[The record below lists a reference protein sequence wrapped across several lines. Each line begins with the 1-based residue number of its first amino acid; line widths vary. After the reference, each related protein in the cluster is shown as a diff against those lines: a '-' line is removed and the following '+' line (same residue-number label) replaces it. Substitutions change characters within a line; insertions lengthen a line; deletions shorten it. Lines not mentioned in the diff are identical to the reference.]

1 MPSTDAD
8 NSSQSSSRLDPSDL
22 SDLFFPSGDTRQNIE
37 NNISFIGPI
46 RVDWMDHK
54 DRQGRCV
61 RATRDIAPGEALL
74 VVPPLV
80 AAPVAEVYREWCHDA
95 SQQIMSS
102 VAQAAEQVLVRQ
114 CQTAVR
120 AGNLGVIHALSA
132 LEDGSSSKPFVPS
145 INLLLGRDQDEN
157 LLSSSGDE
165 PATKNYFSD
174 ERLLQIIRRNA
185 FGGDFVTDRVVEQR
199 WTNETNNS
207 SSSSNTYMPQRL
219 LGHYPV
225 AAMINHS
232 CLPNAVRVFCGRA
245 QEIMVVHACQRIAQG
260 EEIVWSYIPLTDPVA
275 VRRQRLQQQHGFVCR
290 CERCRAEQAVDVPM
304 NIIRNNTKD
313 AALALEEWLT
323 SAGSKNNSATTAR
336 LSNTVQRYLRVSH
349 FSLYLDYLN
358 ADGASTENAD
368 ALLKLCTQLHF
379 SLAATHN
386 ASTEHLSVRSC
397 LRRLV
402 PCFILTRMDSLTY
415 CSSSHVVYHR
425 FYFSV
430 TTWWH
435 NSSRRSGSSWYFG
448 RTSSNAPS
456 SVATALWASALKRCG
471 ACCSTAG
478 PSQDDPTA

>member
-37 NNISFIGPI
+37 NNISFFGPI

-61 RATRDIAPGEALL
+61 RATRDIAPGEALF

-80 AAPVAEVYREWCHDA
+80 AAPVAEVYREWR
-95 SQQIMSS
+95 STTQPTMS

-120 AGNLGVIHALSA
+120 AGNSLGVIHALSA

-145 INLLLGRDQDEN
+145 IHLLLGRDQDEN

-199 WTNETNNS
+199 WTNETNNNNS
-207 SSSSNTYMPQRL
+207 SSSSSDSSNTYMPQRL

-275 VRRQRLQQQHGFVCR
+275 VRRQRLEQQHGFVCC
-290 CERCRAEQAVDVPM
+290 CERCRAEEAVDVP
-304 NIIRNNTKD
+304 IDSIRNNSKD

-323 SAGSKNNSATTAR
+323 AT
-336 LSNTVQRYLRVSH
+336 
-349 FSLYLDYLN
+349 
-358 ADGASTENAD
+358 G
-368 ALLKLCTQLHF
+368 
-379 SLAATHN
+379 
-386 ASTEHLSVRSC
+386 
-397 LRRLV
+397 
-402 PCFILTRMDSLTY
+402 
-415 CSSSHVVYHR
+415 
-425 FYFSV
+425 
-430 TTWWH
+430 
-435 NSSRRSGSSWYFG
+435 
-448 RTSSNAPS
+448 
-456 SVATALWASALKRCG
+456 
-471 ACCSTAG
+471 
-478 PSQDDPTA
+478 